1 MRQLT
6 ALSLVLAFFALLGLP
21 ARAQFYS
28 YGQERPSYSNSRES
42 GIDPL
47 TQYSFGGTRFDSTLD
62 FLQRKAEEAR
72 KQRDLQERQR
82 RLRETVITNT
92 PEQLLDSYFSRRS
105 GASYNRR

>member
-1 MRQLT
+1 MTQLT
-6 ALSLVLAFFALLGLP
+6 VLSLVLAFFALLGLP

-72 KQRDLQERQR
+72 KQRDLQERRR